1 LKEKNVS
8 TWMNQND
15 ADPLSGFS
23 WKAGST
29 LHTVGILIWSEL
41 FLAELPSGEEVRHLL
56 HND

>member
-1 LKEKNVS
+1 VS
-8 TWMNQND
+8 NSMNQND

-29 LHTVGILIWSEL
+29 LDTVGILIWSEL